1 MDGTGFV
8 VEIKPSSRLIIQP
21 TIMHKPLNINEKRM
35 KTGLFL
41 LLLCSLF
48 GASTASAQ
56 KFGYVDT
63 EFVFGKMPEYQKA
76 LTEIDKFADKW
87 SKEILDKNTEIEK
100 LQRAYQAEEILL
112 TDDMKR
118 ERQRVISDKEREV
131 RDYNNKI
138 FGYEGMLFEKKKEL
152 IKTPMEKVN
161 RAIEKIVL
169 QKKLDFMFDKASDFV
184 MLYTNPKHDYTD
196 YLMEEMGLDMEP
208 KQKST
213 TPAAAGQA
221 APATQSTAKPK

>member
-1 MDGTGFV
+1 
-8 VEIKPSSRLIIQP
+8 
-21 TIMHKPLNINEKRM
+21 M

-48 GASTASAQ
+48 GASRASAQ

-63 EFVFGKMPEYQKA
+63 EFVFSKMPEYQKA
-76 LTEIDKFADKW
+76 LGEIDKFADKW

-100 LQRAYQAEEILL
+100 LQRTYQAEEILL

-138 FGYEGMLFEKKKEL
+138 FGYEGSLFHKKKEL

-161 RAIEKIVL
+161 RAIEKIAL

-196 YLMEEMGLDMEP
+196 YVMEEMGLDTES
-208 KQKST
+208 KQKPT
-213 TPAAAGQA
+213 TPVAGQA
-221 APATQSTAKPK
+221 TPATQSTAKPK